1 MLPPHRR
8 PGRPRGGGA
17 RRREREGGRS
27 EAERSGECA
36 EEGMLLARWWWWWCA
51 MRVEC
56 DAEVAIGVREGGKKI
71 EKKEKVRSR
80 VGFGATRCLCAP
92 ACC

>member
-1 MLPPHRR
+1 M
-8 PGRPRGGGA
+8 RGGRNAFGTVVVVVVCDA
-17 RRREREGGRS
+17 SRVRRGGRN
-27 EAERSGECA
+27 RCT
-36 EEGMLLARWWWWWCA
+36 R
-51 MRVEC
+51 R
-56 DAEVAIGVREGGKKI
+56 GKKI